1 MAERI
6 RKLRARSK
14 KFVGAIAARFQVLCN
29 SKFSSQN
36 AAIRAH
42 SLRIDVM
49 SNAVP
54 RVWILLG
61 FVLVGATG
69 AIAQSNQPS
78 IVSGGVLDNAAYGAN
93 VAPGSLVS
101 IFGSNFASSL
111 SVSNTTPLSTSLGG
125 VSVTFNGIS
134 AGVKAVVPPTPTSH
148 DQINAQ
154 LPWNVVPSGAS
165 GSATVMVTTQNGGS
179 SAPITI
185 PIVPMAP
192 ALFALNS
199 QGSGQAV
206 AVNADGTLAGPT
218 SSTVP
223 GFPFRPA
230 KIGDPGGLIFYANG
244 LGPVCN
250 QVNNGPCVNGPPAN
264 GAVPPAGSLSYTLNP
279 VTVTVGGFTVQ
290 TVYSILTP
298 QFPGV
303 YQVGV
308 FLPTGTP
315 TGDGLKLQIQE
326 NGLLSN
332 VVTISVSQ

>member
-1 MAERI
+1 VA
-6 RKLRARSK
+6 
-14 KFVGAIAARFQVLCN
+14 
-29 SKFSSQN
+29 
-36 AAIRAH
+36 
-42 SLRIDVM
+42 
-49 SNAVP
+49 
-54 RVWILLG
+54 RVWILIG
-61 FVLVGATG
+61 FVLLGATG
-69 AIAQSNQPS
+69 AVAQPS
-78 IVSGGVLDNAAYGAN
+78 VVPGGVLDNAAYSPN

-111 SVSNTTPLSTSLGG
+111 AVSDTTPLSTQLGG
-125 VSVTFNGIS
+125 VSVTFNGIP
-134 AGVKAVVPPTPTSH
+134 AGIKAVVPPTPTSH
-148 DQINAQ
+148 DQANVQ

-165 GSATVMVTTQNGGS
+165 GTATVVVTSGGVS
-179 SAPITI
+179 SAPINI
-185 PIVPMAP
+185 PIVPVAP

-223 GFPFRPA
+223 GFPFHPA

-250 QVNNGPCVNGPPAN
+250 QINNGACVNGPPNN
-264 GAVPPAGSLSYTLNP
+264 GDVPPAGSISYTLNP

-308 FLPTGTP
+308 FLPQGTP
-315 TGDGLKLQIQE
+315 TGDGLQLQIQE